1 MLKQLTIKNLAI
13 IDDITIDFENN
24 LNVLTGETGAGK
36 SIIIDAISLIFGAR
50 ANNDI
55 IAYGKDN
62 AYISA
67 ALYLNERL
75 STYINDKFDI
85 DVSEEFIIT
94 RTLSNTGKNTCKING
109 MIVPL
114 HVIQEI
120 SSLLIDISSQNE
132 SQYLFNHKNHLK
144 LLDSYIENIKPNF
157 KETYKF
163 LFKEYLNIKK
173 EYDELSSK
181 NIDDGELEFLEFKY
195 AELKD
200 YNYTIEQEEEIF
212 NEYKYLNSA
221 SQNVEVFEDI
231 INYLDND
238 SNGVNIQLYNA
249 LRQLN
254 KLSSNSKLEEYSDK
268 FNSLYLELSDL
279 IAEFKKDYS
288 NDNIDLSKIDYLS
301 DEITKINRLKRKYST
316 TNLLEYKN
324 KLANQI
330 EEIANREI
338 ILSKLNKRLNEAY
351 EKALKEANNIS
362 SVRNK
367 YALELSKLVKNELD
381 DLYLIDAS
389 FSINFNRQE
398 ALNVNGIDEVEFY
411 MSANKGVPERPLI
424 KVASGGEVSR
434 IMLGLKSVFTMLSM
448 VDIIIFDE
456 IDTGVSGKVAMAMG
470 KKMEKIAKSAQVL
483 AITHLPQVAAMSDH
497 HFYIYKKSLDNKT
510 YTIVKPLNDEEKIN
524 EVARLLSGDDVSDS
538 FIIAAKEL
546 ISSK

>member
-67 ALYLNERL
+67 ALYLNDRL

-94 RTLSNTGKNTCKING
+94 RTLSNTGKNICKING

-157 KETYKF
+157 KETYKS

-338 ILSKLNKRLNEAY
+338 ILSKLNKRLHEAY
-351 EKALKEANNIS
+351 EKALKEANSIS
-362 SVRNK
+362 SIRNK

-398 ALNVNGIDEVEFY
+398 TLNANGIDEVEFY

-510 YTIVKPLNDEEKIN
+510 YTIVKPLNGEEKIN

>member
-67 ALYLNERL
+67 ALYLNDKI
-75 STYINDKFDI
+75 SSYINEKFDI
-85 DVSEEFIIT
+85 DVTDEFIIT
-94 RTLSNTGKNTCKING
+94 RTLSNTGKNSCKING

-144 LLDSYIENIKPNF
+144 LLDSYIENKNPNF
-157 KETYKF
+157 KETYKS
-163 LFKEYLNIKK
+163 LYKEYISIKK

-200 YNYTIEQEEEIF
+200 YNYTIQQEEEIF

-249 LRQLN
+249 LRQIN
-254 KLSSNSKLEEYSDK
+254 KLSSNSKLEEYSEK

-279 IAEFKKDYS
+279 IADFKKDYS
-288 NDNIDLSKIDYLS
+288 NDSLDLSKLDYLT

-316 TNLLEYKN
+316 TNLLDYKN

-330 EEIANREI
+330 EEIANKEI

-351 EKALKEANNIS
+351 NKALNEANIISNI
-362 SVRNK
+362 RK
-367 YALELSKLVKNELD
+367 QYALELSLLVKNELD
-381 DLYLIDAS
+381 DLYLVDAS
-389 FSINFNRQE
+389 FSINFNNLD
-398 ALNVNGIDEVEFY
+398 ALNSNGIDEVEFY

-497 HFYIYKKSLDNKT
+497 HFYISKKSYDDKT
-510 YTIVKPLNDEEKIN
+510 YTIVKSLNEQEKIN
-524 EVARLLSGDDVSDS
+524 EVARLLSGDDISDS

>member
-67 ALYLNERL
+67 ALYLNDKI
-75 STYINDKFDI
+75 SSYINEKFDI
-85 DVSEEFIIT
+85 DVTDEFIIT
-94 RTLSNTGKNTCKING
+94 RTLSNTGKNSCKING

-144 LLDSYIENIKPNF
+144 LLDSYIENKNPNF
-157 KETYKF
+157 KETYKS
-163 LFKEYLNIKK
+163 LYKEYISIKK

-200 YNYTIEQEEEIF
+200 YNYTIQQEEEIF

-249 LRQLN
+249 LRQIN
-254 KLSSNSKLEEYSDK
+254 KLSSNSKLEEYSEK

-279 IAEFKKDYS
+279 IADFKKDYS
-288 NDNIDLSKIDYLS
+288 NDSLDLSKLDYLT

-316 TNLLEYKN
+316 TNLLDYKN

-330 EEIANREI
+330 EEIANKEI

-351 EKALKEANNIS
+351 NKALNEANIISNI
-362 SVRNK
+362 RK
-367 YALELSKLVKNELD
+367 QYALELSLLVKNELD
-381 DLYLIDAS
+381 DLYLVDAS
-389 FSINFNRQE
+389 FSINFNNLD
-398 ALNVNGIDEVEFY
+398 ALNSNGIDEVEFY

-448 VDIIIFDE
+448 VAIIIFDE
-456 IDTGVSGKVAMAMG
+456 IDTGVSGKGAMAMG

-497 HFYIYKKSLDNKT
+497 HFYISKNSYDDKT
-510 YTIVKPLNDEEKIN
+510 YTIVKPLNEQEKIN
-524 EVARLLSGDDVSDS
+524 EVARLLSGDDISDS

>member
-67 ALYLNERL
+67 ALYLNDKI
-75 STYINDKFDI
+75 SSYINEKFDI
-85 DVSEEFIIT
+85 DVTDEFIIT
-94 RTLSNTGKNTCKING
+94 RTLSNTGKNSCKING

-144 LLDSYIENIKPNF
+144 LLDSYIENKNPNF
-157 KETYKF
+157 KETYKS
-163 LFKEYLNIKK
+163 LYKEYISIKK

-200 YNYTIEQEEEIF
+200 YNYTIQQEEEIF

-249 LRQLN
+249 LRQIN
-254 KLSSNSKLEEYSDK
+254 KLSSNSKLEEYSEK

-279 IAEFKKDYS
+279 IADFKKDYS
-288 NDNIDLSKIDYLS
+288 NDSLDLSKLDYLT

-316 TNLLEYKN
+316 TNLLDYKN

-330 EEIANREI
+330 EEIANKEI

-351 EKALKEANNIS
+351 NKALNEANIISNI
-362 SVRNK
+362 RK
-367 YALELSKLVKNELD
+367 QYALELSLLVKNELD
-381 DLYLIDAS
+381 DLYLVDAS
-389 FSINFNRQE
+389 FSINFNNLD
-398 ALNVNGIDEVEFY
+398 ALNSNGIDEVEFY

-497 HFYIYKKSLDNKT
+497 HFYISKNSYDDKT
-510 YTIVKPLNDEEKIN
+510 YTIVKPLNEQEKIN
-524 EVARLLSGDDVSDS
+524 EVARLLSGDDISDS

>member
-67 ALYLNERL
+67 ALYLNDRL

-144 LLDSYIENIKPNF
+144 LLDSYIENIQPNF
-157 KETYKF
+157 KETYKS
-163 LFKEYLNIKK
+163 LYKEYVNIKK

-316 TNLLEYKN
+316 INLLEYKN

-362 SVRNK
+362 SIRNK
-367 YALELSKLVKNELD
+367 DALELSKLVKNELD

-398 ALNVNGIDEVEFY
+398 TLNANGIDEVEFY

-524 EVARLLSGDDVSDS
+524 EVARLLSGNDVSDS

>member
-67 ALYLNERL
+67 ALYLNDKI
-75 STYINDKFDI
+75 SSYINEKFDI
-85 DVSEEFIIT
+85 DVTDEFIIT
-94 RTLSNTGKNTCKING
+94 RTLSNTGKNSCKING

-144 LLDSYIENIKPNF
+144 LLDSYIENKNPNF
-157 KETYKF
+157 KETYKS
-163 LFKEYLNIKK
+163 LYKEYISIKK

-200 YNYTIEQEEEIF
+200 YNYTIQQEEEIF

-249 LRQLN
+249 LRQIN
-254 KLSSNSKLEEYSDK
+254 KLSSNSKLEEYSEK

-279 IAEFKKDYS
+279 IADFKKDYS
-288 NDNIDLSKIDYLS
+288 NDSLDLSKLDYLT

-316 TNLLEYKN
+316 TNLLDYKN

-330 EEIANREI
+330 EEIANKEI

-351 EKALKEANNIS
+351 NKALNEANIISNI
-362 SVRNK
+362 RK
-367 YALELSKLVKNELD
+367 QYALELSLLVKNELD
-381 DLYLIDAS
+381 DLYLVDAS
-389 FSINFNRQE
+389 FSINFNNLD
-398 ALNVNGIDEVEFY
+398 ALNSNGIDEVEFY

-497 HFYIYKKSLDNKT
+497 HFYISKNSYDDKT
-510 YTIVKPLNDEEKIN
+510 YTIVKSLNEQEKIN
-524 EVARLLSGDDVSDS
+524 EVARLLSGDDISDS